1 MCVFSLQATSRK
13 LSWLQA
19 GLELTDLA
27 FVKEIVYIMLLAH
40 YLMQMNTGNT
50 SDIDNSVG
58 EASLKMS
65 AY

>member
-1 MCVFSLQATSRK
+1 MCSPYKQQAVNLTGYR
-13 LSWLQA
+13 QA
-19 GLELTDLA
+19 VELTDLA